1 MKAGAMNTQ
10 NNVINIFAECKTS
23 RHL

>member
-10 NNVINIFAECKTS
+10 NVINIFAECKTS
-23 RHL
+23 RDL